1 MTADQKYYPG
11 AAMTLAHSAAL
22 HGVTAITFLGYTRNL
37 QHVPS
42 LSYLRQQD
50 KQKA

>member
-22 HGVTAITFLGYTRNL
+22 HGVTAITFLGYTRKPTACSFTL
-37 QHVPS
+37 
-42 LSYLRQQD
+42 LFETAR
-50 KQKA
+50 